1 MKQRSRATTGLFFGV
16 SAYLIWGSFPLIITA
31 SAFANP
37 LETVVWRVVFGF
49 FFAALLVSIT
59 RAWRPIV
66 ELAKSP
72 KKLGWIAVAALF
84 IFINWETYV
93 IAVVTGNTIE
103 SSLGYFINPLITI
116 LFAVLI
122 LKEKLR
128 PVQWVALGIGFVAVV
143 VLTLD
148 YGRPPWFAFILAFS
162 FAIYSLAK
170 NKVGNKIPALQ
181 SFTLESAIVMPIALI
196 QLAVVAS
203 MGPIMLFTGVF
214 EASVLIGFGI
224 MTAIPLILFGAAASR
239 IPLASIGFI
248 AVIVL
253 TLDYGRPPWFAFI
266 LAFSFAIYSLAK
278 NKVGNKIPA
287 LQSFTLE
294 SAIVMPVALIQLA
307 VVASMGPIMLFTGVF
322 EASVLI
328 GFGILTAI
336 PLILFGAAASRIPL
350 ASIGFIQYLTPTLQ
364 FLTAYFILQE
374 PMPAVRWIGFGLVW
388 VSLAVLTFDAL
399 TARRGALPIAE
410 QP

>member
-1 MKQRSRATTGLFFGV
+1 MKQRSRATTGILFGV

-49 FFAALLVSIT
+49 LFAALLVSIT
-59 RAWRPIV
+59 KAWRPII

-128 PVQWVALGIGFVAVV
+128 PMQWVALGIGFVAVV
-143 VLTLD
+143 
-148 YGRPPWFAFILAFS
+148 
-162 FAIYSLAK
+162 
-170 NKVGNKIPALQ
+170 
-181 SFTLESAIVMPIALI
+181 
-196 QLAVVAS
+196 
-203 MGPIMLFTGVF
+203 
-214 EASVLIGFGI
+214 
-224 MTAIPLILFGAAASR
+224 
-239 IPLASIGFI
+239 
-248 AVIVL
+248 VL

-374 PMPAVRWIGFGLVW
+374 PMPAARWIGFGLVW
-388 VSLAVLTFDAL
+388 FSLAVLTFDAL
-399 TARRGALPIAE
+399 KARRGALPIAE

>member
-1 MKQRSRATTGLFFGV
+1 MKQRSRATTGLLFGV

-49 FFAALLVSIT
+49 LFAALLVSIT
-59 RAWRPIV
+59 KAWRPIV

-128 PVQWVALGIGFVAVV
+128 RMQWVALGIGFIAVV
-143 VLTLD
+143 
-148 YGRPPWFAFILAFS
+148 
-162 FAIYSLAK
+162 
-170 NKVGNKIPALQ
+170 
-181 SFTLESAIVMPIALI
+181 
-196 QLAVVAS
+196 
-203 MGPIMLFTGVF
+203 
-214 EASVLIGFGI
+214 
-224 MTAIPLILFGAAASR
+224 
-239 IPLASIGFI
+239 
-248 AVIVL
+248 VL

-322 EASVLI
+322 ETSVLI

-374 PMPAVRWIGFGLVW
+374 PMPAARWIGFGLVW

-399 TARRGALPIAE
+399 KARRGALPIAE

>member
-1 MKQRSRATTGLFFGV
+1 VKQRSRATTGILFGV

-49 FFAALLVSIT
+49 LFAALLVSLT
-59 RAWRPIV
+59 KAWRPII

-128 PVQWVALGIGFVAVV
+128 PMQWVALGIGFVAVV

-224 MTAIPLILFGAAASR
+224 
-239 IPLASIGFI
+239 
-248 AVIVL
+248 
-253 TLDYGRPPWFAFI
+253 
-266 LAFSFAIYSLAK
+266 
-278 NKVGNKIPA
+278 
-287 LQSFTLE
+287 
-294 SAIVMPVALIQLA
+294 
-307 VVASMGPIMLFTGVF
+307 
-322 EASVLI
+322 
-328 GFGILTAI
+328 LTAI

-374 PMPAVRWIGFGLVW
+374 PMPAARWIGFGLVW
-388 VSLAVLTFDAL
+388 FSLAVLTFDAL
-399 TARRGALPIAE
+399 KARRGALPIAE

>member
-16 SAYLIWGSFPLIITA
+16 SAYLIWGSFPIIITA

-49 FFAALLVSIT
+49 LFAAVLVSIT
-59 RAWRPIV
+59 RAWRPII

-72 KKLGWIAVAALF
+72 RKLGWIAVAALF

-103 SSLGYFINPLITI
+103 ASLGYFINPLITI

-128 PVQWVALGIGFVAVV
+128 AMQWVALAIGFIAAV

-170 NKVGNKIPALQ
+170 NKVGKKIPALQ
-181 SFTLESAIVMPIALI
+181 SFTLESAII
-196 QLAVVAS
+196 
-203 MGPIMLFTGVF
+203 
-214 EASVLIGFGI
+214 
-224 MTAIPLILFGAAASR
+224 
-239 IPLASIGFI
+239 
-248 AVIVL
+248 
-253 TLDYGRPPWFAFI
+253 
-266 LAFSFAIYSLAK
+266 
-278 NKVGNKIPA
+278 
-287 LQSFTLE
+287 
-294 SAIVMPVALIQLA
+294 MPVALIQLA
-307 VVASMGPIMLFTGVF
+307 VVASMGPIMLFSGAY

-374 PMPAVRWIGFGLVW
+374 PMPAARWIGFGLVW
-388 VSLAVLTFDAL
+388 LSLAVLTFDAL
-399 TARRGALPIAE
+399 RARRGSLPLTE

>member
-1 MKQRSRATTGLFFGV
+1 MKQRSRATTGLLFGV

-49 FFAALLVSIT
+49 LFAALLVSIT
-59 RAWRPIV
+59 KAWRPII
-66 ELAKSP
+66 ELARSP

-116 LFAVLI
+116 LFAVVI

-128 PVQWVALGIGFVAVV
+128 PMQWVALSIGLVAVI
-143 VLTLD
+143 VLTVD
-148 YGRPPWFAFILAFS
+148 YGRPPWFALILALS

-170 NKVGNKIPALQ
+170 NKVGK
-181 SFTLESAIVMPIALI
+181 S
-196 QLAVVAS
+196 
-203 MGPIMLFTGVF
+203 
-214 EASVLIGFGI
+214 
-224 MTAIPLILFGAAASR
+224 
-239 IPLASIGFI
+239 
-248 AVIVL
+248 
-253 TLDYGRPPWFAFI
+253 
-266 LAFSFAIYSLAK
+266 
-278 NKVGNKIPA
+278 IPA

-294 SAIVMPVALIQLA
+294 SAIVMPVALVQLA
-307 VVASMGPIMLFTGVF
+307 AVASMGPLMLFSGVF
-322 EASVLI
+322 ETTVLI

-350 ASIGFIQYLTPTLQ
+350 ASIGFIQYLTPSMQ
-364 FLTAYFILQE
+364 FLIAYFILLE
-374 PMPAVRWIGFGLVW
+374 PMPPARWIGFGLVW
-388 VSLAVLTFDAL
+388 ISLAVLTFDAIRSRRATIPVVE
-399 TARRGALPIAE
+399 TA
-410 QP
+410 

>member
-1 MKQRSRATTGLFFGV
+1 MKQRSRATTGLLFGV

-49 FFAALLVSIT
+49 LFAALLVSIT
-59 RAWRPIV
+59 KAWRPII
-66 ELAKSP
+66 ELARSP

-116 LFAVLI
+116 LFAVVI

-128 PVQWVALGIGFVAVV
+128 PMQWVALSIGLVAVI
-143 VLTLD
+143 VLTVD
-148 YGRPPWFAFILAFS
+148 YGRPPWFALILALS

-170 NKVGNKIPALQ
+170 NKVGR
-181 SFTLESAIVMPIALI
+181 S
-196 QLAVVAS
+196 
-203 MGPIMLFTGVF
+203 
-214 EASVLIGFGI
+214 
-224 MTAIPLILFGAAASR
+224 
-239 IPLASIGFI
+239 
-248 AVIVL
+248 
-253 TLDYGRPPWFAFI
+253 
-266 LAFSFAIYSLAK
+266 
-278 NKVGNKIPA
+278 IPA

-307 VVASMGPIMLFTGVF
+307 VVASMGPLMLFTGVF
-322 EASVLI
+322 ETTVLI

-350 ASIGFIQYLTPTLQ
+350 ASIGFIQYLTPTMQ
-364 FLTAYFILQE
+364 FLIAYFILLE
-374 PMPAVRWIGFGLVW
+374 PMPPARWIGFGLVW
-388 VSLAVLTFDAL
+388 ISLAVLTFDAIRSRRATIPVVE
-399 TARRGALPIAE
+399 TA
-410 QP
+410 